1 MSKWK
6 VILATLLIFGSGI
19 GTGVLLSKRN
29 APADGPQS
37 GELGKFAPANSNDNQ
52 RSLTPV
58 FFRSPGFLDRHLDL
72 TKQQKEQV
80 QSIMETSHERI
91 RELSTPFRDQ
101 LKEEQQAVQ
110 KDLREILTTEQAK
123 KFDNLPR
130 YRFLNGKAQP
140 SGRPPRHR
148 LGGSLAPPEQNGTS
162 KPTRKP
168 KEPIEKQPAPGKGD
182 EGEEAL
188 PGLKTV

>member
-1 MSKWK
+1 MSQWK
-6 VILATLLIFGSGI
+6 VILATMLIFCSGI
-19 GTGVLLSKRN
+19 GTGVLLSRRD
-29 APADGPQS
+29 APADGSQPSQ
-37 GELGKFAPANSNDNQ
+37 LGKFAPTNSKDDQ
-52 RSLTPV
+52 RSLRPV

-72 TKQQKEQV
+72 TEPQKEQV
-80 QSIMETSHERI
+80 QSIMETSHEHI
-91 RELSTPFRDQ
+91 RELSTPFRNQ

-110 KDLREILTTEQAK
+110 KALREILTPEQAK
-123 KFDNLPR
+123 KFNNLPR

-148 LGGSLAPPEQNGTS
+148 PGGTLAPPEKNGTS
-162 KPTRKP
+162 KP
-168 KEPIEKQPAPGKGD
+168 KEPIEKQPAPG

>member
-1 MSKWK
+1 MSQWK

-29 APADGPQS
+29 MPADEPQP
-37 GELGKFAPANSNDNQ
+37 GELGKFAPANSNDNP
-52 RSLTPV
+52 RLLRPV
-58 FFRSPGFLDRHLDL
+58 FFRSPGFLERNLEL
-72 TKQQKEQV
+72 TEPQKEQV

-91 RELSTPFRDQ
+91 RELSTPFRDH
-101 LKEEQQAVQ
+101 LKEEQQAVR
-110 KDLREILTTEQAK
+110 KALREILTPEQAK
-123 KFDNLPR
+123 KFNNLPR

-148 LGGSLAPPEQNGTS
+148 PGGTLAPPEKNGTS
-162 KPTRKP
+162 KP
-168 KEPIEKQPAPGKGD
+168 KEPIEKQPAPGKG
-182 EGEEAL
+182 EEAL